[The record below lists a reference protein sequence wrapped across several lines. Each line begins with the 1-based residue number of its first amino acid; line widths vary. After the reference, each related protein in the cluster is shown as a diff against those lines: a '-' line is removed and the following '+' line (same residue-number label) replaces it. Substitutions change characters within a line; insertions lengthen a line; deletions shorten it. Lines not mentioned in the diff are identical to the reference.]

1 MRIWEKCWSW
11 SCIKPASYNP
21 CHLWSTFLLWTPQ
34 NAQRS
39 KRRIKCSSLSM
50 ENWTMILPLIHTGW
64 VDWASRRQ
72 MPSEMVSDHPVLG
85 LGCGT
90 AKVKLGCSIFGNL
103 NSSTIHVSVL
113 CNKTTSDWATE
124 VQWATLDGISGK
136 PRSYSH
142 NWGGGRDSGEGGG
155 IIEGVSRPLWTWP
168 RMAMAKPHSSWCFC
182 SLGVE
187 TAEPST

>member
-1 MRIWEKCWSW
+1 
-11 SCIKPASYNP
+11 
-21 CHLWSTFLLWTPQ
+21 
-34 NAQRS
+34 
-39 KRRIKCSSLSM
+39 M

-90 AKVKLGCSIFGNL
+90 AKVKLGCSIFDNL

-142 NWGGGRDSGEGGG
+142 NWGGGRDSGEGGHNRG
-155 IIEGVSRPLWTWP
+155 RVTPPLD
-168 RMAMAKPHSSWCFC
+168 MAKNGHGQTPFFLVFLFARSQNGRTEH
-182 SLGVE
+182 LAKK
-187 TAEPST
+187 T